1 VETVTIL
8 RELWRRRLLVA
19 LVALVAIF
27 VGLALTYS
35 FSLPPENR
43 KYEVGIANSRVL
55 VDTPT
60 SQVVQVA
67 PKGSETLG
75 PRASLIATLMVEGE
89 VKAAIARRA
98 GLPPRRLVAVS
109 QADIDTGSV
118 PSSTLKDP
126 DVNLLTT
133 QVFASPEGDQLPIV
147 EIEAQ
152 TPTVAGAAKL
162 ASAAVDGLRDY
173 LDSKAAAEEAEDRRR
188 LMVAPLGDP
197 QARLQER
204 GPSRVIAVGSALF
217 ILIGGCAAILGASAL
232 ARGWREAEANER
244 GKPDDLQLDLPP
256 LSLVDRPGRDGKRE
270 TGVAAK
276 RPA

>member
-19 LVALVAIF
+19 LVALLAIF
-27 VGLALTYS
+27 VGLALTYRL
-35 FSLPPENR
+35 SLPPESR

-60 SQVVQVA
+60 SQVVQVD

-98 GLPPRRLVAVS
+98 GLPPKRLVAVS
-109 QADIDTGSV
+109 QADIDSGSV
-118 PSSTLKDP
+118 SSSTLQDP

-152 TPTVAGAAKL
+152 TPSVAGAAKL

-173 LDSKAAAEEAEDRRR
+173 LDSKAAAEDAKDRRR

-197 QARLQER
+197 QARVQER
-204 GPSRVIAVGSALF
+204 GPSRVIAVGSAVF
-217 ILIGGCAAILGASAL
+217 ILLGGCGAILGASAL

-256 LSLVDRPGRDGKRE
+256 LSLVDKRS
-270 TGVAAK
+270 A
-276 RPA
+276 

>member
-1 VETVTIL
+1 METVTIL

-19 LVALVAIF
+19 LVALLAIF
-27 VGLALTYS
+27 VGLALTYRL
-35 FSLPPENR
+35 SLPPESR
-43 KYEVGIANSRVL
+43 KYEVGVANSRVL
-55 VDTPT
+55 VDTPA

-109 QADIDTGSV
+109 QADIDSGSV
-118 PSSTLKDP
+118 PASTLDDP
-126 DVNLLTT
+126 DVNMLTT
-133 QVFASPEGDQLPIV
+133 QVFANPEGDQLPIV

-152 TPTVAGAAKL
+152 APSVAGAADL
-162 ASAAVDGLRDY
+162 ASAAVSGLRDY
-173 LDSKAAAEEAEDRRR
+173 LDSKAAAEEAKDRRR
-188 LMVAPLGDP
+188 LRVTPLGAP

-204 GPSRVIAVGSALF
+204 GPSRVLAVGSALF
-217 ILIGGCAAILGASAL
+217 ILIAGCAAIVGGSAL

-244 GKPDDLQLDLPP
+244 GEPDDLKLDLPP
-256 LSLVDRPGRDGKRE
+256 LSLVDRPGRDAKRE
-270 TGVAAK
+270 RGVSARSA
-276 RPA
+276 

>member
-19 LVALVAIF
+19 LVALVAVF
-27 VGLALTYS
+27 VGLALTYRL
-35 FSLPPENR
+35 SLPPESR

-55 VDTPT
+55 VDTPS

-98 GLPPRRLVAVS
+98 GLPPKRLVAVS

-118 PSSTLKDP
+118 PPSTLDDP

-173 LDSKAAAEEAEDRRR
+173 LDSKAAAEDAQDRRR
-188 LMVAPLGDP
+188 LMVAPLGEP
-197 QARLQER
+197 QARLEVR

-217 ILIGGCAAILGASAL
+217 ILIGGCAAIVGASAL

-244 GKPDDLQLDLPP
+244 GKADDPQLDLPP
-256 LSLVDRPGRDGKRE
+256 LSLVDKRS
-270 TGVAAK
+270 A
-276 RPA
+276 